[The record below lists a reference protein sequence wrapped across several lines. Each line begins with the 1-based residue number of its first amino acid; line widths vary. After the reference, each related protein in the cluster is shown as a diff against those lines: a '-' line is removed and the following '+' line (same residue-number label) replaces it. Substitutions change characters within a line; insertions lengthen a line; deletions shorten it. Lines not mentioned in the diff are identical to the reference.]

1 MNNIKAAIFDF
12 DGTVTKKGIPILEDD
27 MLEALVSLAKKMPIA
42 FCTGRNLESFVRRGL
57 DKFMAF
63 LKADERDEVLKN
75 VYLLAENGAVGYF
88 YSTDKHDFEEF
99 YCTDWPDSIVSMD
112 KLKKELS
119 EKVREWGELFE
130 NAHKAVVVY
139 RTVLYDIDNRDV
151 NEVYELSHKI
161 YEAAV
166 EYLRGIDKDYE
177 EHLHVGDSGIGV
189 LIIPA
194 DGDKDAGIRQFAK
207 YLEDKFG
214 TTFGDNI
221 KDIMVTGDRPQ
232 KGGNDFYLL
241 NSGIGTAYTVGDLGE
256 GEHPPTPVI
265 DENGDRILNNKGTLH
280 LIKKVL
286 K

>member
-1 MNNIKAAIFDF
+1 M
-12 DGTVTKKGIPILEDD
+12 
-27 MLEALVSLAKKMPIA
+27 
-42 FCTGRNLESFVRRGL
+42 
-57 DKFMAF
+57 
-63 LKADERDEVLKN
+63 
-75 VYLLAENGAVGYF
+75 
-88 YSTDKHDFEEF
+88 
-99 YCTDWPDSIVSMD
+99 
-112 KLKKELS
+112 
-119 EKVREWGELFE
+119 
-130 NAHKAVVVY
+130 
-139 RTVLYDIDNRDV
+139 
-151 NEVYELSHKI
+151 
-161 YEAAV
+161 
-166 EYLRGIDKDYE
+166 
-177 EHLHVGDSGIGV
+177 
-189 LIIPA
+189 IIPA